1 MTLNRASQLAI
12 IAGVVVTCLLAGAGA
27 MESGG
32 ALAQRVTA
40 LEVEQKANQT
50 DHDLLIRID
59 AGLTNVEDRLGI
71 AHD

>member
-12 IAGVVVTCLLAGAGA
+12 IAGVVITCALAGWGAATSAG
-27 MESGG
+27 S
-32 ALAQRVTA
+32 LAQRVTA
-40 LEVEQKANQT
+40 LEVEQKVNQT

-59 AGLTNVEDRLGI
+59 SGLTEVEDRLGI